1 MTPVEKW
8 FKSNGWRPQD
18 FQIDCWEH
26 YNKGENLMLH
36 APTGTGKTYAI
47 WGGILNEYFELK
59 EIKEGINIIW
69 ITPLR
74 ALAVEIQKSTQQLS
88 SDLKT
93 GIKVDLRTG
102 DTPQSRRIKQ
112 NQNFPFG
119 LITTPESLHVLLSSK
134 KHKDFFKNLRAVVV
148 DEWHELL
155 GTKRGV
161 QTELAISYLRFLI
174 PKLKT
179 IGISATLGNKEL
191 AGEILMG
198 LGNNFKTITS
208 KIKKRINVKS
218 IIPKSMERFPWR
230 GHLGTHL
237 IGEVIKIIRKGKT
250 TLIFTNTR
258 SQCEIWYHT
267 IIHSYPEL
275 AGEIAMHHGSID
287 KKIRLWV
294 ENSLREN
301 KLKVVVCTSSLDLG
315 VDFSPVEVCIQ
326 VGSPK
331 GVGRFIQRA
340 GRSGHQPNNPSTIY
354 FLPTHAIELIESVA
368 LQEGIKKQ
376 MIEDRLPHINSYDV
390 LIQFLTTLA
399 IGEGFFP
406 DEIFSLIKK
415 TFSFQTINSS
425 KWKWILN
432 FLTKGSQSLEYY
444 DEFKK
449 VQILEDGLMVVLD
462 KGIALRHRLSMG
474 TIVSDSVLKVKY
486 QTGKQLGTIEE
497 WFVSK
502 LSKGE
507 VFTFAGKNL
516 ELLTLKGMEVIVRKS
531 KLNKAKIPAW
541 IGGRFSFSSNLSDL
555 LKNTFHNKK
564 NYSTKEFKALDSM
577 FYQQNRESKIPKS
590 DELLIERF
598 KTKEGFHTLFY
609 LFEGYAVN
617 EAVSSL
623 LAYRISL
630 LYPITFT
637 ISVNDYGFELLSD
650 QEFDRDIFIE
660 NNLLTKDY
668 LLDDLSKSV
677 NISEMSRR
685 KFREI
690 AVISGL
696 VFQGYPT
703 KPVKTKQLQSGSQ
716 LFYDVFKEYEPD
728 NLLYQQA
735 INETFDHGIESSRI
749 QRTFEKIE
757 KLKMVWKD
765 CKYPTPFSFPL
776 ITDRIRSKMS
786 SESVEDRIRKMY
798 LQLEK
803 SVK

>member
-59 EIKEGINIIW
+59 EIKQGINIIW

-237 IGEVIKIIRKGKT
+237 IDEVIKIIRKGKT

-258 SQCEIWYHT
+258 SQCEMWYHK

-275 AGEIAMHHGSID
+275 AGVIAMHHGSID

-294 ENSLREN
+294 ENGLREK

-315 VDFSPVEVCIQ
+315 VDFSPVETCIQ

-390 LIQFLTTLA
+390 LLQFLTTLA
-399 IGEGFFP
+399 VGGGFFP
-406 DEIFSLIKK
+406 DQIFPVIKK
-415 TFSFQTINSS
+415 TFSFHAINSN

-449 VQILEDGLMVVLD
+449 VHISEDGMMTVLD
-462 KGIALRHRLSMG
+462 KGVALRHRLSMG
-474 TIVSDSVLKVKY
+474 TIVSDSVLKIKY
-486 QTGKQLGTIEE
+486 QTGKYLGTIEE
-497 WFVSK
+497 WFISK
-502 LSKGE
+502 LSRGD
-507 VFTFAGKNL
+507 VFTFAGRNL
-516 ELLTLKGMEVIVRKS
+516 ELLTLNGMEVIVRKS
-531 KLNKAKIPAW
+531 KVKKAKIPAW

-564 NYSTKEFKALDSM
+564 NYSTREFKALKSI
-577 FYQQNRESKIPKS
+577 FKQQNRESKIPNS

-598 KTKEGFHTLFY
+598 KTREGFHTLFY

-617 EAVSSL
+617 EAISSL

-630 LYPITFT
+630 LRPITFT

-650 QEFDRDIFIE
+650 QEFDRNIFLE
-660 NNLLTKDY
+660 NNLLTKEY

-696 VFQGYPT
+696 VFQGYPRR
-703 KPVKTKQLQSGSQ
+703 PVKTKHLQSGSQ
-716 LFYDVFKEYEPD
+716 LFYDVFKEHEPE
-728 NLLYQQA
+728 NLLYLQA
-735 INETFDHGIESSRI
+735 INETFDHGIESPRI
-749 QRTFEKIE
+749 QRTFKKIE
-757 KLKMVWKD
+757 NLKIVWKD

-776 ITDRIRSKMS
+776 ITDRIRSKLS

-798 LQLEK
+798 LKLEMSMK
-803 SVK
+803 

>member
-237 IGEVIKIIRKGKT
+237 IDEVIKIIRKGKT

-258 SQCEIWYHT
+258 SQCEMWYHK

-275 AGEIAMHHGSID
+275 AGVIAMHHGSID

-294 ENSLREN
+294 ENGLREK

-315 VDFSPVEVCIQ
+315 VDFSPVETCIQ

-390 LIQFLTTLA
+390 LLQFLTTLA
-399 IGEGFFP
+399 VGGGFFP
-406 DEIFSLIKK
+406 DQIFPVIKK
-415 TFSFQTINSS
+415 TFSFHAINSN

-449 VQILEDGLMVVLD
+449 VHISEDGMMTVLD
-462 KGIALRHRLSMG
+462 KGVALRHRLSMG
-474 TIVSDSVLKVKY
+474 TIVSDSVLKIKY
-486 QTGKQLGTIEE
+486 QTGKYLGTIEE
-497 WFVSK
+497 WFISK
-502 LSKGE
+502 LSRGD
-507 VFTFAGKNL
+507 VFTFAGRNL
-516 ELLTLKGMEVIVRKS
+516 ELLTLNGMEVIVRKS
-531 KLNKAKIPAW
+531 KVKKAKIPAW

-564 NYSTKEFKALDSM
+564 NYSTPEFNALESI
-577 FYQQNRESKIPKS
+577 FKQQNRESKIPNS

-598 KTKEGFHTLFY
+598 KTREGFHTLFY

-617 EAVSSL
+617 EAISSL

-630 LYPITFT
+630 LKPITFT

-650 QEFDRDIFIE
+650 QEFDRNIFLE
-660 NNLLTKDY
+660 NNLLTKEY
-668 LLDDLSKSV
+668 LLDDLSKSL

-696 VFQGYPT
+696 VFQGYPRR
-703 KPVKTKQLQSGSQ
+703 PVKTKHLQSGSQ
-716 LFYDVFKEYEPD
+716 LFYDVFKEHEPE
-728 NLLYQQA
+728 NLLYLQA
-735 INETFDHGIESSRI
+735 INETFDHGIESPRI
-749 QRTFEKIE
+749 QRSFEKIE
-757 KLKMVWKD
+757 NLKIVWKD

-776 ITDRIRSKMS
+776 ITDRIRSKLS

-798 LQLEK
+798 LKLEM